1 MRDFVRTVISFRHLS
16 GASSF
21 SSGKEIHDHRNVQS
35 VGKEVR
41 DVPVVAGGARRGA
54 AQLPALLREGRGGA
68 RAVHGPERPIA
79 YIRDGLPALGEV
91 GETMI
96 DGRRMPTV
104 F

>member
-1 MRDFVRTVISFRHLS
+1 MENYGTP
-16 GASSF
+16 SF
-21 SSGKEIHDHRNVQS
+21 SIGKVIHERCSIRND
-35 VGKEVR
+35 GAEVR